1 MENIVR
7 HRYWW
12 FGISLLIIVPGAI
25 FLALYGLRPGI
36 DFSGGS
42 LWDIRFL

>member
-12 FGISLLIIVPGAI
+12 FGISLLTIIPGLV
-25 FLALYGLRPGI
+25 FLFMFGLQLGI
-36 DFSGGS
+36 DFSAVKAEK
-42 LWDIRFL
+42 